1 MGLSILIVENL
12 PSFLYKNDRK
22 KGVFLI
28 KKKGCSLFIENKV
41 GSIFDFGHFWIFKNV
56 QNGFLE
62 EVLKWHFFEKV
73 GCVHNGKKLR
83 KM

>member
-1 MGLSILIVENL
+1 MI
-12 PSFLYKNDRK
+12 K
-22 KGVFLI
+22 KDGNSGGILI
-28 KKKGCSLFIENKV
+28 KKMEGSLFIENKV
-41 GSIFDFGHFWIFKNV
+41 GSIFENGHFWIFKNV

-73 GCVHNGKKLR
+73 GCVHNGKKMG